1 MKKKIKVGEI
11 NWSSSN
17 KSISLRP
24 NDFLTK
30 MPRQFNGGNG
40 GLLAREAQWKQSQRS
55 SAHDTSWMLQLQ
67 TVKFQQQCFLTELFS
82 MPKDIWQCL
91 ETLPVSQV
99 TGRRTSMASRD
110 KGINTVVHS
119 ICQRNFPQQ
128 SSICLFLLEN
138 PAFEENIVE
147 NLSCSMLRVL
157 TCNTK
162 TDAFQQDKTD

>member
-1 MKKKIKVGEI
+1 
-11 NWSSSN
+11 
-17 KSISLRP
+17 
-24 NDFLTK
+24 

-110 KGINTVVHS
+110 KGIYTMVHS
-119 ICQRNFPQQ
+119 ICQRKFPQQ

-147 NLSCSMLRVL
+147 NLSCSMLTVL

-162 TDAFQQDKTD
+162 TMMHFNKIKQINANDVDFTWEQWKVYHAQSIWKSYF